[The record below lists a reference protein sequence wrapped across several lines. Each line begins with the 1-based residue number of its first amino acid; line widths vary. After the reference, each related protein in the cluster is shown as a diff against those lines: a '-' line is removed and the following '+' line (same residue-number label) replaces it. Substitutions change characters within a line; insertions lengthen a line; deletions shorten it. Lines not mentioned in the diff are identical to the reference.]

1 MLDSVLLY
9 FGFVIV
15 LVGALS
21 ILWPLR
27 FLRIRTRARG
37 AIVALCG
44 LIVVTLVCAL
54 PAPTKTISAPATKL
68 DEWMPKWQFDEQ
80 HSIHVNAPPEKVF
93 EAIHA
98 VRADEIFLFR
108 TLIAIRRCCR
118 PGPESSLDAPET
130 KPLLDVATQTTFVYL
145 ADESPRE
152 IVVGTVI
159 SAPRDIQEKLTPE
172 IFRKQ
177 LPPGVAL
184 ATMNYLITP
193 DESGSIVS
201 TETRVYG
208 NNPDSVRRF
217 AVYWRIIHPGSDII
231 RRTWLRA
238 VKRRAERL
246 AAGDTQRRASNFRL

>member
-9 FGFVIV
+9 LGFAIV
-15 LVGALS
+15 FAGALS

-27 FLRIRTRARG
+27 FVRIRTRKAG
-37 AIVALCG
+37 AIVAAVG
-44 LIVVTLVCAL
+44 FLIAVVILLL
-54 PAPTKTISAPATKL
+54 PVRNKQASTPITKL
-68 DEWMPKWQFDEQ
+68 DEWMPKWQFDEE
-80 HSIHVNAPPEKVF
+80 HLIHIKASPEKVF

-108 TLIAIRRCCR
+108 TLIAIRRCGQ
-118 PGPESSLDAPET
+118 PGPESIMNAPEN

-145 ADESPRE
+145 TDEAPRE

-159 SAPRDIQEKLTPE
+159 SAPPRIHAPERLTPE
-172 IFRKQ
+172 IFRKE
-177 LPPGVAL
+177 LPPGVVL

-193 DESGSIVS
+193 DANGSTVS
-201 TETRVYG
+201 TETRVCG

-238 VKRRAERL
+238 IKRRAEENSM
-246 AAGDTQRRASNFRL
+246 GP

>member
-9 FGFVIV
+9 FGFAIV

-21 ILWPLR
+21 ILLPLR

-37 AIVALCG
+37 AIVAAVG
-44 LIVVTLVCAL
+44 IVVVIVTALL
-54 PAPTKTISAPATKL
+54 PALTKTIPTPVTKL
-68 DEWMPKWQFDEQ
+68 DEWMPKWQFDER

-98 VRADEIFLFR
+98 VRADEILLFR
-108 TLIAIRRCCR
+108 TLIAIRRCGR
-118 PGPESSLDAPET
+118 PGPESIMNAPEN

-145 ADESPRE
+145 TDESPRE

-159 SAPRDIQEKLTPE
+159 SAPRGIQEKLTPE
-172 IFRKQ
+172 IFRKT
-177 LPPGVAL
+177 LPPGVVL

-193 DESGSIVS
+193 DANGSGVS
-201 TETRVYG
+201 TETRVFG
-208 NNPDSVRRF
+208 NNAESVRRF

-238 VKRRAERL
+238 VKRRAERS
-246 AAGDTQRRASNFRL
+246 TTE